1 MGVFEGS
8 TTDIYDEVGKL
19 ISLVSGENAPSVAS
33 YKSGSN
39 QVSFV
44 NYLSWNQDGELA
56 ID

>member
-1 MGVFEGS
+1 MGVFEGP
-8 TTDIYDEVGKL
+8 TTDIYNEVGKL

-44 NYLSWNQDGELA
+44 NYLSWNQEGELA

>member
-44 NYLSWNQDGELA
+44 NYLSWNQEGELA